1 MDKKLTFMAA
11 YDDLMRNAKV
21 FQVMIEPGNTPLDLP
36 FYFLIF
42 TSYLKM
48 TEWNALH
55 MYITKERH
63 LLLIYIDNIQA
74 CWQM

>member
-36 FYFLIF
+36 FYCL
-42 TSYLKM
+42 
-48 TEWNALH
+48 
-55 MYITKERH
+55 
-63 LLLIYIDNIQA
+63 
-74 CWQM
+74 

>member
-36 FYFLIF
+36 FYFLNELLQIF
-42 TSYLKM
+42 FYDFLKIQV
-48 TEWNALH
+48 TNWVRK
-55 MYITKERH
+55 I
-63 LLLIYIDNIQA
+63 LINRQ
-74 CWQM
+74 